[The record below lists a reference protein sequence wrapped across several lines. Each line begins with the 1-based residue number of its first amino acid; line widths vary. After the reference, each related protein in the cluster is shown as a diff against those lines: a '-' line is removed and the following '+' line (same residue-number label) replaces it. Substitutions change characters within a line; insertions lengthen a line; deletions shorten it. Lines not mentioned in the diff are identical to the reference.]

1 MNRNISRS
9 LSPITLKWDTEYL
22 PYYLWLRLK
31 KKALLLDGSA
41 QTRIWS
47 HREASSGNGL
57 ELAKAKRNDEGLKSK
72 EETHLKRENQ

>member
-1 MNRNISRS
+1 MGHRVLAI
-9 LSPITLKWDTEYL
+9 LLMAQV
-22 PYYLWLRLK
+22 K
-31 KKALLLDGSA
+31 KKALLLHGST

-72 EETHLKRENQ
+72 GETHLKRENQ